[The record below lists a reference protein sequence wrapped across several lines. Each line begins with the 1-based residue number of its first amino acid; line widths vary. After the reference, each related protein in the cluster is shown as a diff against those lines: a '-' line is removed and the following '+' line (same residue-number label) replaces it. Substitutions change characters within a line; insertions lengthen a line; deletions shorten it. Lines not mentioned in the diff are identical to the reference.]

1 MQNDPEKVLK
11 HIKLYGEDSMEASW
25 LREHA
30 GKDLVVETI
39 EGKTR
44 TKIQSTHDK
53 VDSIKGV
60 NPKTRITPEQPTNG
74 LRRSTGKKG
83 CTPYQDLINADG

>member
-53 VDSIKGV
+53 VDSIKGA
-60 NPKTRITPEQPTNG
+60 NPKTRITPEQSNEWFEEITW
-74 LRRSTGKKG
+74 
-83 CTPYQDLINADG
+83 